1 MTIRRCVAYRN
12 DLRGTLTFELIE
24 YFLLHCPTFSSI
36 RNEFFKVFDSF
47 VENQKYG
54 LKFME
59 LSSSTKL
66 QFLIDDIGYAFSN
79 EFGIFYDVHGKMFLN
94 ECFKLRFYAF

>member
-1 MTIRRCVAYRN
+1 
-12 DLRGTLTFELIE
+12 
-24 YFLLHCPTFSSI
+24 
-36 RNEFFKVFDSF
+36 
-47 VENQKYG
+47 
-54 LKFME
+54 ME